1 MIKAKQKSVRVFD
14 IKIENEKDFFPYMD
28 KNLILLKEFILVI
41 SGDVT
46 SKITTYLESHNIC
59 FIIAED
65 CNLKLKNKPNSDTNS
80 DIIPQI
86 DKAKPKID
94 DKITINSQENAIV
107 PKEVVVKTLLLE
119 RPVRSGEEIIHSGD
133 VTIFGRVNSAS
144 KVLAEGNV
152 EVYGL
157 IDGLVQCDGDYMVV
171 KELGKGH
178 IIFNGDILERDIFDG
193 KLKKITYNSNSSEVE
208 IKDIF

>member
-14 IKIENEKDFFPYMD
+14 IKIENEKEFFPYMD

-41 SGDVT
+41 SGDIT
-46 SKITTYLESHNIC
+46 SKITTYLEGHNIC

-65 CNLKLKNKPNSDTNS
+65 CNLKLKSKPDSATNS
-80 DIIPQI
+80 DIITPNNHE
-86 DKAKPKID
+86 KPIID
-94 DKITINSQENAIV
+94 DKITINSQQNGIV
-107 PKEVVVKTLLLE
+107 HKVEEIKTLLLE

-178 IIFNGDILERDIFDG
+178 IIFNGDILERELFDG
-193 KLKKITYNSNSSEVE
+193 KLKKVTYNSGSAQVE